1 MLTAPP
7 AAPPRSFEVVA
18 RRITALIR
26 TEYDVGARLPAERTL
41 ARTLGVSRPTIREA
55 LLSLQ
60 MAGVVQIRTNSG
72 TYVLSR
78 REVTEMRGLE
88 GFGPFENLHAR
99 QLIEPQI
106 AALAAQNATEHQ
118 LARLAET
125 LAAMRLEHAEGR
137 EADAPDHRFHLLLAE
152 STGNG
157 VLVGICDSLWRG
169 QIESR
174 IWQEIHAHMP
184 MARHRPTW
192 LADHE
197 HVFRAVERRDA
208 RMASR
213 AMARHLMH
221 IRDALMQTSP
231 VRRAE
236 ATQGGS
242 GGGDEVR

>member
-7 AAPPRSFEVVA
+7 ATPPRSFEIVA

-26 TEYDVGARLPAERTL
+26 AEYAVGARLPAERVL
-41 ARTLGVSRPTIREA
+41 AQSFGVSRPTIREA

-72 TYVLSR
+72 AYVLSR

-99 QLIEPQI
+99 QLVEPQI
-106 AALAAQNATEHQ
+106 AALAAQGATAHQ
-118 LARLAET
+118 LAGLAET
-125 LAAMRLEHAEGR
+125 LAAMRLEHAGGR

-174 IWQEIHAHMP
+174 IWQEIHTHMP
-184 MARHRPTW
+184 MERHRPTW

-197 HVFRAVERRDA
+197 RIFRAVEGRNA
-208 RMASR
+208 RAASG
-213 AMARHLMH
+213 AMARHLLH

-231 VRRAE
+231 AWS
-236 ATQGGS
+236 AAPQQGNTA
-242 GGGDEVR
+242 VVT